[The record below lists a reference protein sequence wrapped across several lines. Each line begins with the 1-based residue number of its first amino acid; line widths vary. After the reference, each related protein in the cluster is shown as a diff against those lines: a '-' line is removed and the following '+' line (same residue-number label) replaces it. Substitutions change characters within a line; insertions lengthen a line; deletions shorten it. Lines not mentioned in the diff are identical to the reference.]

1 MLLELIH
8 VNYVW
13 AASNPDTE
21 LPIRVFRGHSHG
33 HNSFKQYLVD
43 SVFVYLIREY
53 GVVTSL
59 KAYFGI
65 IELFQSLVIRVA
77 IVLHLRLSELIK
89 RFLETGFA
97 ECMTATQDI
106 RLEIIAIELISA
118 DRTHPSI
125 S

>member
-8 VNYVW
+8 VNNVR
-13 AASNPDTE
+13 ATSDPNTE

-33 HNSFKQYLVD
+33 QNSFKQYLVD
-43 SVFVYLIREY
+43 SIVIYLIREY